1 MGGGQTLQ
9 HAPGVEDVEHG
20 RAVYDLFGVVNHF
33 GSMNFGHYT
42 AYGKSRARAARY
54 GSTQSHAC
62 VCMLVPGM

>member
-1 MGGGQTLQ
+1 MGGGVTLQ

-42 AYGKSRARAARY
+42 AYGRDGHVLRVTVPRNL
-54 GSTQSHAC
+54 TQC